1 MLVNSYSWRNST
13 TQIDLLIDRSDRCV
27 NLCEIKFS
35 EAEFVISK
43 AYLESLKRKKEAFKK
58 EMKVRKNVFVTFL
71 TTFGVKENDN
81 YVKII
86 DNQISIDSLFHID

>member
-1 MLVNSYSWRNST
+1 
-13 TQIDLLIDRSDRCV
+13 
-27 NLCEIKFS
+27 
-35 EAEFVISK
+35 
-43 AYLESLKRKKEAFKK
+43 LESLKLKKEAFKK